1 MEPACWYGVRGGNP
15 AIRRGDLFAPVSEP
29 PAGASLSHRPPK
41 IPFTV
46 AGVTYDPADIKRFD
60 GQPLHFVWR
69 QLGDQ
74 GTQLIGFVGNEWL
87 RGITAYFQLQQL
99 GMLAAPAVAGY
110 GAPLHPSNA
119 HYAPGPYYHPGGSY
133 WVPYPGRYAGQIAAG
148 ISPGYEVLPTSARFY
163 EHANNQGDRMRVD
176 GNHTCYDLTKIGRGF
191 LNLADWNDVISSV
204 KSNGATLLL
213 FEHIHFAGDT
223 LLVLPMELLNNLADV
238 GWNDRVSSIKNFGKI
253 Y

>member
-1 MEPACWYGVRGGNP
+1 MRT
-15 AIRRGDLFAPVSEP
+15 GDLFAPVPEP

-46 AGVTYDPADIKRFD
+46 AGVTH

-69 QLGDQ
+69 HEQN
-74 GTQLIGFVGNEWL
+74 QLIGFVGNEW
-87 RGITAYFQLQQL
+87 RRK
-99 GMLAAPAVAGY
+99 P
-110 GAPLHPSNA
+110 
-119 HYAPGPYYHPGGSY
+119 
-133 WVPYPGRYAGQIAAG
+133 
-148 ISPGYEVLPTSARFY
+148 
-163 EHANNQGDRMRVD
+163 
-176 GNHTCYDLTKIGRGF
+176 
-191 LNLADWNDVISSV
+191 SSV
-204 KSNGATLLL
+204 QSNGATLLL